1 MNRLYWNG
9 DVGWTYYDSE
19 TGTTVGITAER
30 VKADLEA
37 LNGADLVV
45 ELSTWGGDFD
55 QAARIYDMVR
65 GYKGKKVLYLS
76 ANVASAGTLIAM
88 AFPKASTFA
97 RATTRYMIH
106 NAQGFA
112 IGDHNDMREQADHF
126 EKMSEMVAQLYADFS
141 GKKLSEIKAMMDKE
155 TWFMGDEIVSEG
167 FAGQMDDYGDDVGT
181 MSAIGTMAARMQAK
195 NEFRA
200 RATMWASRPAP
211 TAPGPVSDLKAAVE
225 ALIAGGQVDKDSAWA
240 LVPGDKVVGFEV
252 DSSKEGFKYPTGKN
266 GKVYRSALRSMASR
280 AAVDNPELSQWA
292 AAMIKKIDAK
302 GEKPVNKEEVIAWL
316 KANPGVD
323 LVELAKDAGR
333 TIELAT
339 PEHTAALAVSRKLV
353 ADLKVTDAAAEI
365 ATLRKTISD
374 GEGKFI
380 ENRLDAEFKPLKLSD
395 GKENLVRKHAVGFFA
410 GIKLDELDAKIAE
423 FKKDPIA
430 LQLAGQSADV
440 NFQFGVREPD
450 AKNQAPKTHR
460 GVPVRE
466 V

>member
-1 MNRLYWNG
+1 MDRQYWNG
-9 DVGWTYYDSE
+9 DVGWRYQDSDGITY
-19 TGTTVGITAER
+19 GITAES

-65 GYKGKKVLYLS
+65 GYKGKKTLYLS

-141 GKKLSEIKAMMDKE
+141 GKKLAEIKAMMDKE

-167 FAGQMDDYGDDVGT
+167 FAGQMDDYGDAAGT
-181 MSAIGTMAARMQAK
+181 MSALGTMAARMQAK
-195 NEFRA
+195 SEFRA
-200 RATMWASRPAP
+200 RATMWANRPAS
-211 TAPGPVSDLKAAVE
+211 AALDPVADLKAAAE
-225 ALIAGGQVDKDSAWA
+225 ALIAGGQVDKDSAWSLA
-240 LVPGDKVVGFEV
+240 QGDKVAGFEA
-252 DSSKEGFKYPTGKN
+252 DSSKEGFKYPSGKN
-266 GKVYRSALRSMASR
+266 GKIYRSALRSIASR

-302 GEKPVNKEEVIAWL
+302 GAKPVNKEEVIAWL

-339 PEHTAALAVSRKLV
+339 PEHVAALSVSRKLV
-353 ADLKVTDAAAEI
+353 ADLKVTDAAVEI
-365 ATLRKTISD
+365 DSLRKTIAD
-374 GEGKFI
+374 GEGKAV
-380 ENRLDAEFKPLKLSD
+380 EN
-395 GKENLVRKHAVGFFA
+395 
-410 GIKLDELDAKIAE
+410 ELDAKFGKAKDADGQDNLLRAHAGTFFKDVKTTELEAKIE
-423 FKKDPIA
+423 LFKKDPIA
-430 LQLAGQSADV
+430 MRLAGERADV
-440 NFQFGVREPD
+440 NKIGFVEPGD
-450 AKNQAPKTHR
+450 KKNQVQKTYR
-460 GVPVRE
+460 GSAVRE